1 MSKFFSRYKIIFY
14 FNNILLI
21 ILYLYPGSL
30 LGWIIYD
37 NKSIQP
43 QITPDF
49 FISSNHFYVF
59 VLISIIGF
67 LTFVNSKKNI
77 FLIIYLVFLSITLE
91 IFHLIIPERSF
102 QWSDLFGNLLGVIV
116 VILINNFINK
126 YGIFKK

>member
-1 MSKFFSRYKIIFY
+1 MSKFFSTHKVIFY
-14 FNNILLI
+14 TINVFLI

-49 FISSNHFYVF
+49 VISSNHFYVF

-67 LTFVNSKKNI
+67 LTFANSKKNI
-77 FLIIYLVFLSITLE
+77 LLVSYLIFLSVTLE
-91 IFHLIIPERSF
+91 IFHLVIPERSF
-102 QWSDLFGNLLGVIV
+102 QWPDLFGNLLGVIV
-116 VILINNFINK
+116 VILLNNFINK
-126 YGIFKK
+126 YGRFKK

>member
-1 MSKFFSRYKIIFY
+1 MSKFFSTYKVIFY
-14 FNNILLI
+14 IINILLI

-49 FISSNHFYVF
+49 VISSNHFYVF

-67 LTFVNSKKNI
+67 LTFANSNKNI
-77 FLIIYLVFLSITLE
+77 LLLYLIFLSIALE
-91 IFHLIIPERSF
+91 IFHLFIPERTF

-116 VILINNFINK
+116 VILLNNFINK
-126 YGIFKK
+126 YGRFKK

>member
-1 MSKFFSRYKIIFY
+1 MSRFFSTYKIIFY
-14 FNNILLI
+14 TLNILLI

-49 FISSNHFYVF
+49 VISSNHFYVF

-67 LTFVNSKKNI
+67 LTFANSKKNI
-77 FLIIYLVFLSITLE
+77 LLILYLIFLSVTLE
-91 IFHLIIPERSF
+91 IFHLVIPERSF
-102 QWSDLFGNLLGVIV
+102 QWSDLIGNLLGVIV
-116 VILINNFINK
+116 VILLNNFINK
-126 YGIFKK
+126 YGSIKK

>member
-1 MSKFFSRYKIIFY
+1 MSKFFSTYKVIFY
-14 FNNILLI
+14 IINILLI

-49 FISSNHFYVF
+49 VISSNHFYVF
-59 VLISIIGF
+59 ILISVIGF
-67 LTFVNSKKNI
+67 FSFIKAKQI
-77 FLIIYLVFLSITLE
+77 SILIIYLILLSITLE
-91 IFHLIIPERSF
+91 FLHLIVPERTF

-116 VILINNFINK
+116 VILLNNFINK
-126 YGIFKK
+126 YGRFKK

>member
-1 MSKFFSRYKIIFY
+1 MSKFFSTYKAIFY
-14 FNNILLI
+14 LINILLT

-49 FISSNHFYVF
+49 VISSNHFYIF

-67 LTFVNSKKNI
+67 LTFTNSKKNI
-77 FLIIYLVFLSITLE
+77 LLILYLIFLSVTLE
-91 IFHLIIPERSF
+91 IFHLVIPERSF
-102 QWSDLFGNLLGVIV
+102 QWPDLFGNLLGVIV
-116 VILINNFINK
+116 VILLNNFINK
-126 YGIFKK
+126 YGRFKK

>member
-1 MSKFFSRYKIIFY
+1 MSKFLSTYKIIFY

-49 FISSNHFYVF
+49 VISSNHFYIF

-77 FLIIYLVFLSITLE
+77 LLILYLIFLSVTLE
-91 IFHLIIPERSF
+91 IFHLVIPERSF
-102 QWSDLFGNLLGVIV
+102 QWPDLFGNLLGVIV
-116 VILINNFINK
+116 VILLNNFINK
-126 YGIFKK
+126 YGRFKK